1 MLNFGYNLVM
11 ALRGESK
18 AVARRVG
25 WCWRSGALAACVG
38 GVGTLPSA
46 AHAETSALWRAE
58 PSAAE
63 QAQVL
68 FKSGVSRYQMSDYN
82 AAIEKFSQAFEFSVE
97 IEDRALRVRVLHAL
111 QFNLARAHMKSYGI
125 DKDLSHLRTALDL
138 LGKYLADEDLGTDQE
153 ASALATEAREE
164 LDAREEEAR
173 ALAASGQASDDDEQQ
188 GSEAQLA
195 PGEDADNPGPSG
207 DDRGAATS
215 AGRGLLL
222 GGYASLGLGVA
233 SLGLMAYTGMVRSG
247 ETGCEGTE
255 WESETSVRCLM
266 GHGARGTRRVAMT
279 AGERSGS
286 MSEGYSVDGGSMS
299 VMRRENR
306 AGTGS
311 ASVTVHGSSTGLTGY
326 TQSMRAGHSACEAT
340 HWEAETSVR
349 CQVMHGTQG
358 TRRVL
363 ATAGSRS
370 GSVTDVWSVD
380 LTTLSLSRRGKYQA
394 KLSSHWNSMQM
405 GDYETKNK
413 FLKEAVAL

>member
-1 MLNFGYNLVM
+1 MFNFGYNLVM
-11 ALRGESK
+11 ALRRESK
-18 AVARRVG
+18 AVARRIG

-46 AHAETSALWRAE
+46 AHAETLALWRAA

-164 LDAREEEAR
+164 LDTREEEAR
-173 ALAASGQASDDDEQQ
+173 ALAASGQASDNDEQQ
-188 GSEAQLA
+188 GSEALLA
-195 PGEDADNPGPSG
+195 PGEDADNPGASG

-233 SLGLMAYTGMVRSG
+233 SLGLMAGGMVLASK
-247 ETGCEGTE
+247 
-255 WESETSVRCLM
+255 SN
-266 GHGARGTRRVAMT
+266 GA
-279 AGERSGS
+279 
-286 MSEGYSVDGGSMS
+286 YVD
-299 VMRRENR
+299 
-306 AGTGS
+306 AGTGNDVD
-311 ASVTVHGSSTGLTGY
+311 AERTRGELGNALAI
-326 TQSMRAGHSACEAT
+326 AGGVGAG
-340 HWEAETSVR
+340 VF
-349 CQVMHGTQG
+349 
-358 TRRVL
+358 L
-363 ATAGSRS
+363 ATGIGMVIMGRKQKARASQMAALQW
-370 GSVTDVWSVD
+370 VPVWSSRQ
-380 LTTLSLSRRGKYQA
+380 LGLSLKG
-394 KLSSHWNSMQM
+394 H
-405 GDYETKNK
+405 
-413 FLKEAVAL
+413 F